1 MPSVL
6 VKLTLATIALKAKTT
21 NRVKLYNSASL
32 PSGKYSQSLNDLYSF
47 LMVISSFLWLLLLYE
62 LS

>member
-6 VKLTLATIALKAKTT
+6 VKLTLATIALNAKTT

-32 PSGKYSQSLNDLYSF
+32 PSGKYSQSLNAL
-47 LMVISSFLWLLLLYE
+47 
-62 LS
+62 